1 MITLSSLISLLQ
13 TALPLEGE
21 QGGGLSYSFLQHY
34 WCFVVALLGAILVFL
49 LFVQGANSV
58 AGSLGQTEQG
68 RRLIYNSTGRKWEFT
83 FTTLVTFGGAFFASY
98 PLFYSTSFGG
108 AYWLWMLILF
118 TFVVQAVSYE
128 FQNKIGN
135 FLGPKTFQFC
145 LTLNGILGPLLLGGA
160 VATFFE
166 GSNFIVEKGNLLAL
180 PALTGEGSGE
190 GLPVISHWANAS
202 HGLDAL
208 LNPWV
213 LVFGF
218 AVVFLARTLG
228 ILYVMNNI
236 DDEDIRSRGSVRLI
250 GSAVPF
256 VILFVAYLVHLLMKD
271 GYAYDPATG
280 IIFMEPYKYLHNLL
294 DMWYLLVILLIGVVL
309 VLYGIAIEIFGRS
322 TSQRSTFNSQLN
334 KGIWPAGIG
343 TVLTVLA
350 LLLCSAWNNTA
361 YYPSTADLQS
371 SLTMQNSCSS
381 EFTLRTM
388 FYVSLLV
395 PFVLAYIVY
404 AWRAIDRK
412 KLTREELD
420 ESSHAY

>member
-1 MITLSSLISLLQ
+1 MIAHSFLISL
-13 TALPLEGE
+13 
-21 QGGGLSYSFLQHY
+21 SYTFLQHY
-34 WCFVVALLGAILVFL
+34 WCFVVALLGALLVFL
-49 LFVQGANSV
+49 LFVQGANSI
-58 AGSLGQTEQG
+58 AGSLGQTEDG
-68 RRLIYNSTGRKWEFT
+68 RRLIYASTGRKWELT

-128 FQNKIGN
+128 FQHKIGN
-135 FLGPKTFQFC
+135 FLGPKTFRFF

-166 GSNFIVEKGNLLAL
+166 GSNFIVKFDNLTSSQFDNSAVIGQLSN
-180 PALTGEGSGE
+180 GEIVQSSN
-190 GLPVISHWANAS
+190 LVVSSWANAS

-213 LVFGF
+213 LILGF
-218 AVVFLARTLG
+218 AVFFLARTLG
-228 ILYVMNNI
+228 ILYIMNNVE
-236 DDEDIRSRGSVRLI
+236 DEGIRSRGRSRLL
-250 GSAVPF
+250 GAAVPF
-256 VILFVAYLVHLLMKD
+256 VLLFVAYLVHLLLKD
-271 GYAYDPATG
+271 GFAYDPATG
-280 IIFMEPYKYLHNLL
+280 IVFMEPYKYLHNLL
-294 DMWYLLVILLIGVVL
+294 DMWYLLVIMLIGVVL
-309 VLYGIAIEIFGRS
+309 VLYGIAIGLFGS
-322 TSQRSTFNSQLN
+322 NSQLH
-334 KGIWPAGIG
+334 KGIWAAGIG

-395 PFVLAYIVY
+395 PFVVAYIAY
-404 AWRAIDRK
+404 CWRAIDRK
-412 KLTREELD
+412 K
-420 ESSHAY
+420 SA

>member
-1 MITLSSLISLLQ
+1 MT
-13 TALPLEGE
+13 
-21 QGGGLSYSFLQHY
+21 YVFLQHY

-49 LFVQGANSV
+49 LFVQGANSI
-58 AGSLGQTEQG
+58 AGSLGNTAEG
-68 RRLIYNSTGRKWEFT
+68 RRLIYNSTGRKWELT

-118 TFVVQAVSYE
+118 TFVLQAVSYE

-166 GSNFIVEKGNLLAL
+166 GSNFIVEKGNLVNSQLDI
-180 PALTGEGSGE
+180 T
-190 GLPVISHWANAS
+190 PVISRWANAS

-213 LVFGF
+213 LVLGF
-218 AVVFLARTLG
+218 AVFFLARTLG
-228 ILYVMNNI
+228 ILYIMNNV
-236 DDEDIRSRGSVRLI
+236 DDEGIRTRGRIRLL
-250 GSAVPF
+250 GAAVPF
-256 VILFVAYLVHLLMKD
+256 VLFFVAYLVHLLLKD
-271 GYAYDPATG
+271 GFAYDPATG
-280 IIFMEPYKYLHNLL
+280 VIFMEPYKYLHNLL
-294 DMWYLLVILLIGVVL
+294 DMWYLLVLLLIGVVL
-309 VLYGIAIEIFGRS
+309 VLYGIGKAIACRGYIS
-322 TSQRSTFNSQLN
+322 
-334 KGIWPAGIG
+334 GIWPAGIG
-343 TVLTVLA
+343 TVLTVLV

-404 AWRAIDRK
+404 AWRAMDK
-412 KLTREELD
+412 KKITQEEINTTQ
-420 ESSHAY
+420 HNY